1 MLQSQIHC
9 QQQILSAEMRQ
20 SLKILQL
27 PMAGLQAELI
37 QFAEENPMVDL
48 DQFYKDWQNG
58 DSNSLMTFCEDFS
71 GSIFE
76 TVIPS
81 RQAANEND
89 SAQTADGGSIQH
101 QETFSEYVKEQLPQ
115 ILKYLPFRYAAWC
128 EYIIDSLDHRGYLD
142 EPLDL
147 LASFMGSS
155 VEEAT
160 QALYAVQSLAP
171 TGVGARSLE
180 ECLTLQLA
188 HSPYFNKYTLNIIQD
203 YLPLL
208 AKGNIEKISK
218 DLKIPFAEAQRYCQV
233 IQAFN
238 PIPSNG
244 FLQSKDLPVY
254 IIPDAAVEIQGQE
267 ITVSYNQRALP
278 KISPLSEYL
287 AIMEQQ
293 KTTKLGAYLEDQN
306 HRIIRMQQDLK
317 RRESTL
323 IKMIR
328 FILDRQKEYLLGQ
341 VPAPVPLS
349 VQEIAQELHF
359 HQSTISRGI
368 KDKYIFFSG
377 HTVPLR
383 EFVSGKVG
391 NGAPVNKR
399 MLKICFDRIIDAEDK
414 LHPLSDESLRRVL
427 SSMDIEVSRRTVT
440 EYRKE
445 FDIPSAAY
453 RKRKER

>member
-1 MLQSQIHC
+1 
-9 QQQILSAEMRQ
+9 
-20 SLKILQL
+20 
-27 PMAGLQAELI
+27 MAGLQAELI

-58 DSNSLMTFCEDFS
+58 DSNSLMTFREDFS

-115 ILKYLPFRYAAWC
+115 ILKYLPFCYAAWC

-180 ECLTLQLA
+180 EC
-188 HSPYFNKYTLNIIQD
+188 
-203 YLPLL
+203 
-208 AKGNIEKISK
+208 SK

-391 NGAPVNKR
+391 NGAPVIKR

-414 LHPLSDESLRRVL
+414 LHPLSDESLRRAL
-427 SSMDIEVSRRTVT
+427 ASMDIEVSRRTVT
-440 EYRKE
+440 AYRKE
-445 FDIPSAAY
+445 FNIPSASY
-453 RKRKER
+453 RKRKQ

>member
-244 FLQSKDLPVY
+244 FLQSSDLLLWK
-254 IIPDAAVEIQGQE
+254 
-267 ITVSYNQRALP
+267 SRARKLRC
-278 KISPLSEYL
+278 L
-287 AIMEQQ
+287 
-293 KTTKLGAYLEDQN
+293 TTSGLC
-306 HRIIRMQQDLK
+306 LK
-317 RRESTL
+317 FLRSRN
-323 IKMIR
+323 
-328 FILDRQKEYLLGQ
+328 ILL
-341 VPAPVPLS
+341 
-349 VQEIAQELHF
+349 
-359 HQSTISRGI
+359 
-368 KDKYIFFSG
+368 
-377 HTVPLR
+377 
-383 EFVSGKVG
+383 
-391 NGAPVNKR
+391 
-399 MLKICFDRIIDAEDK
+399 
-414 LHPLSDESLRRVL
+414 
-427 SSMDIEVSRRTVT
+427 
-440 EYRKE
+440 
-445 FDIPSAAY
+445 
-453 RKRKER
+453 

>member
-1 MLQSQIHC
+1 
-9 QQQILSAEMRQ
+9 
-20 SLKILQL
+20 
-27 PMAGLQAELI
+27 MAGLQAELI

-218 DLKIPFAEAQRYCQV
+218 NLKIPFAEAQRYCQV

-244 FLQSKDLPVY
+244 FLQSSDLPVY

-278 KISPLSEYL
+278 KISPLPEYL
-287 AIMEQQ
+287 AIIEQQ

-306 HRIIRMQQDLK
+306 HRIIRMQQAHAPTGSGATRIYPDQNDSFYFGQTK
-317 RRESTL
+317 RIPLGASPSPRSSVCSGNRPRIAL
-323 IKMIR
+323 PSKYHQPR
-328 FILDRQKEYLLGQ
+328 HQRQVYFLFWTHG
-341 VPAPVPLS
+341 PA
-349 VQEIAQELHF
+349 
-359 HQSTISRGI
+359 
-368 KDKYIFFSG
+368 SG
-377 HTVPLR
+377 VC
-383 EFVSGKVG
+383 
-391 NGAPVNKR
+391 KR
-399 MLKICFDRIIDAEDK
+399 QGRKWSARKQKNAEN
-414 LHPLSDESLRRVL
+414 L
-427 SSMDIEVSRRTVT
+427 
-440 EYRKE
+440 
-445 FDIPSAAY
+445 F
-453 RKRKER
+453 